1 MKKLIPTELH
11 ALVLVVLADHK
22 SWLMDELPG
31 WPVDACFD
39 TSATLV
45 YDGRLHPYLR
55 LSSGV
60 YEHGDICAGHTWM
73 VGRGNL
79 SKGWII
85 DPTIQQF
92 DRTASEVGLYPP
104 DDHRYSGRHRQL
116 CGQEA
121 EYFRS

>member
-1 MKKLIPTELH
+1 MPAKLTPIELH
-11 ALVLVVLADHK
+11 TLVLVVLIDYK
-22 SWLMDELPG
+22 PWLMEELSN

-45 YDGRLHPYLR
+45 YDERLHPYLH

-60 YEHGDICAGHTWM
+60 YEHGDIFEGHTWM

-79 SKGWII
+79 TKGWII

-92 DRTASEVGLYPP
+92 DKTAPEVGLYSP
-104 DDHRYSGRHRQL
+104 DDQRYSGRRRYL
-116 CGQEA
+116 
-121 EYFRS
+121 